1 MQTYLKNGYI
11 VSMDQQDTVFD
22 GGGVLVEDDRIT
34 AVGKVDPRLV
44 KPDAEVIDL
53 QGRYVLPG
61 FVNTHVHTS
70 QQISR
75 GVGDDVDF
83 ICWLHDRMWPFES
96 SMTEED
102 SYVSTLMTSLELIRS
117 GVTSFAEPGGQF
129 VSGMARGTAESGLR
143 GKLAKSVMDCGDG
156 LIEMVNP
163 EIIETEG
170 EQDGPEGCL
179 SVPGRR
185 GMVKRPM
192 KVRARFQDRNGE
204 WYEIEAEELLARCI
218 MHETD
223 HLDGQL
229 YVDIMSRELFDED
242 DPQDE
247 ETEDSK
253 A

>member
-1 MQTYLKNGYI
+1 MALRKI
-11 VSMDQQDTVFD
+11 ICIEDELLRKKSRPVDKFD
-22 GGGVLVEDDRIT
+22 EKLHKLLDDM
-34 AVGKVDPRLV
+34 
-44 KPDAEVIDL
+44 AETM
-53 QGRYVLPG
+53 Y
-61 FVNTHVHTS
+61 NAN
-70 QQISR
+70 
-75 GVGDDVDF
+75 GVGLAAPQVA
-83 ICWLHDRMWPFES
+83 
-96 SMTEED
+96 
-102 SYVSTLMTSLELIRS
+102 V
-117 GVTSFAEPGGQF
+117 
-129 VSGMARGTAESGLR
+129 LR
-143 GKLAKSVMDCGDG
+143 RVVVIDCGDG

-179 SVPGRR
+179 SAPGRG

-192 KVRARFQDRNGE
+192 KVRARFQGRNGE